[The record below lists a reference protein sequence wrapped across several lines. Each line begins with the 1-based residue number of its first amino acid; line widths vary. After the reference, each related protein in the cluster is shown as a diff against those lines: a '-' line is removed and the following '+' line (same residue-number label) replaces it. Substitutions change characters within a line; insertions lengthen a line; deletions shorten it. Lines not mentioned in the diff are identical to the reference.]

1 MISQDDIDAMTPR
14 EVNWLAMADKVVSR
28 AEGGKRPT
36 FRLFHGADEEWA
48 MLYAA
53 RFWRDQCA
61 ALMADIQEAQRRSML
76 MDGEE

>member
-1 MISQDDIDAMTPR
+1 MISQDDIDAMTPS
-14 EVNWLAMADKVVSR
+14 EVDWLAMADEVIKRVD
-28 AEGGKRPT
+28 GKRLPK
-36 FRLFHGADEEWA
+36 FRLFHGANEEWA
-48 MLYAA
+48 VLYAA